1 MLLTTLAAW
10 DATACRTLNRTNH
23 RWVGAGFRGIS
34 RLGNGGFWYAL
45 IAALPLVH
53 GVGALRTSVTM
64 LLGGAASTL
73 LYRGIKLSTRR
84 LRPCEAQP
92 RLHLTEL
99 PLDRFS
105 FPSGHT
111 LHAVCF
117 STIACA
123 AYPAWAV
130 ALWTFTAWL
139 PPRGWCWASTI
150 RRRGLRRGLG
160 FAVAPP
166 PSSSPVEPGRVRR
179 P

>member
-1 MLLTTLAAW
+1 MLLATLTAW

-34 RLGNGGFWYAL
+34 RLGNGSFWCAL
-45 IAALPLVH
+45 IVALPLVH
-53 GVGALRTSVTM
+53 GVGALRTSVSM
-64 LLGGAASTL
+64 LAAGAAATL
-73 LYRGIKLSTRR
+73 LYRSIKLSTRR

-92 RLHLTEL
+92 GIHLTEL

-123 AYPAWAV
+123 AYPAWAMP
-130 ALWTFTAWL
+130 LWTFTAL
-139 PPRGWCWASTI
+139 VAAS
-150 RRRGLRRGLG
+150 RLVLGLHYPSDVACGAILG
-160 FAVAPP
+160 FAVAHIALLI
-166 PSSSPVEPGRVRR
+166 VG
-179 P
+179 